1 MAVEQLP
8 ASQPRPTPAIRL
20 WQGVTRGMA
29 DVLSSP
35 TATLGLAIVLFWVGV
50 AVFAPW
56 LTPYDPLEQQWTAVN
71 VGPSPGHPLGT
82 DDLGRD
88 LWARLAFGARPILIL
103 APLSVLCSVIVGS
116 LLGLLAGYYG
126 GWVDE
131 AVMRFADAMM
141 AFPEILLYL
150 VIISAFG
157 PSALNVVLAI
167 TIAGAPGVARLVRSL
182 TLDIR
187 TREYVAAAKL
197 RGEHPLYIMLAEIL
211 LNARGPVV
219 VDALL
224 RVGYACIA
232 IGTLGF
238 LGLGLPPPEPDWG
251 SMVARARRFIWDNP
265 YGVLWPSLAISS
277 LVVGINL
284 LADGWRD
291 DR

>member
-1 MAVEQLP
+1 MAVEEIP
-8 ASQPRPTPAIRL
+8 ASQPQRTFAARF
-20 WQGVTRGMA
+20 WQGLTGGLA
-29 DVLSSP
+29 DVRSSP
-35 TATLGLAIVLFWVGV
+35 TATVGLVIVLFWIGV

-56 LTPYDPLEQQWTAVN
+56 LTPHDPLEQQWTAVN

-88 LWARLAFGARPILIL
+88 LWARLAYGARPILIL
-103 APLSVLCSVIVGS
+103 APVAVLCSVIVGS

-126 GWVDE
+126 RWVDE
-131 AVMRFADAMM
+131 VVMRVVDAMM

-150 VIISAFG
+150 VIIAAFG

-167 TIAGAPGVARLVRSL
+167 TIAGAPGVARLVRGL

-211 LNARGPVV
+211 LNARGPVI

-238 LGLGLPPPEPDWG
+238 LGLGLPPPAPDWG
-251 SMVARARRFIWDNP
+251 SMVARARQFIWDNP

-284 LADGWRD
+284 LADGWRE